1 MHKFIWVSQSHGLKI
16 IMFIIL
22 TALVGTYLHGLMIH
36 HSFLLIML
44 PALGLLLQLQIH
56 AISLGLN
63 ISLLA
68 YTTNTPAIQ
77 VFHVIVT
84 INTTTH

>member
-16 IMFIIL
+16 ITFIIQ
-22 TALVGTYLHGLMIH
+22 AVFIGTYLHGLMIH

-63 ISLLA
+63 MSLLD
-68 YTTNTPAIQ
+68 YTSNTTAIQ
-77 VFHVIVT
+77 IIHVMIT
-84 INTTTH
+84 ITTTTH